1 MNKIK
6 KILKYDKKIMIFL
19 NLIAIAGIISGSI
32 FVIIID
38 KNDKKSVIDAV
49 NNLFNNIKNNNFDYL
64 LMLKNTLINN
74 ILLIFLLWIVGISV
88 IGVIIVILSIF
99 FKCFILS
106 FTISSILYVYKVK
119 GFILALIY
127 IFPHMVIN
135 LLIFLYISSYS
146 IKLTIILIKS
156 ILKKENLNFKLF
168 FNNYLRILLV
178 SLIFILFSCLVESFV
193 TPFILKW
200 LIKFLI

>member
-106 FTISSILYVYKVK
+106 FTISSILYVYKIK